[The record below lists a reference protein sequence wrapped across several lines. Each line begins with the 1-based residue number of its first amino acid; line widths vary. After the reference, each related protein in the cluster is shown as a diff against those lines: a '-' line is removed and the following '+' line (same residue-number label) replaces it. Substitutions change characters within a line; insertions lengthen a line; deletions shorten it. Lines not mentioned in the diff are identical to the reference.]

1 MIQVSFRTN
10 IGFVALRIAVIS
22 ADDLAGALQ
31 AQEGFTIRP
40 LPDYLR
46 DGITR
51 AEPDY
56 SPIPFPALTAPKEL
70 IHFDR
75 LGAAMKYMLPTH
87 ADVNDTFVQTLGT
100 IGLSVRK
107 GFDWQGLDKSTLDGL
122 RRAAPWSSRSPTSG
136 GKPSARRSTVGA
148 VRCPRVVAVSTGH

>member
-46 DGITR
+46 DGIT
-51 AEPDY
+51 AQN
-56 SPIPFPALTAPKEL
+56 PIT
-70 IHFDR
+70 
-75 LGAAMKYMLPTH
+75 
-87 ADVNDTFVQTLGT
+87 
-100 IGLSVRK
+100 
-107 GFDWQGLDKSTLDGL
+107 
-122 RRAAPWSSRSPTSG
+122 RRYRSPLSRLPRSSSTSTAWG
-136 GKPSARRSTVGA
+136 QR
-148 VRCPRVVAVSTGH
+148 